1 MHADTLANLTR
12 NANHEGMKTRK
23 KPVRIMAKRTEP
35 VASAVGRVR
44 QGFGLT
50 RKTFSR
56 LSGFSERAIAEWESG
71 KPPKGANGQRLAE
84 LERLQKALARVMRP
98 SFVPVWLETP
108 NEKFRGLKPLE
119 VIERGEVDRLWRMI
133 FLLESGTPA

>member
-1 MHADTLANLTR
+1 MTT
-12 NANHEGMKTRK
+12 K
-23 KPVRIMAKRTEP
+23 KKSGRSMTKRGPGP

-71 KPPKGANGQRLAE
+71 KLPKGANGQRLAE
-84 LERLQKALARVMRP
+84 LERLQRALARVMRP
-98 SFVPVWLETP
+98 AFVPLWLETP

>member
-1 MHADTLANLTR
+1 
-12 NANHEGMKTRK
+12 MKTK
-23 KPVRIMAKRTEP
+23 KKSAPVLAKSAAPE
-35 VASAVGRVR
+35 ASAVGRVR

-50 RKTFSR
+50 RRVFSR

-71 KPPKGANGQRLAE
+71 KPPKGSNGQRLAE
-84 LERLQKALARVMRP
+84 LERLQKALAKVIRP
-98 SFVPVWLETP
+98 DSVAEWLETP

-133 FLLESGTPA
+133 YLLESGTPA